1 VLPRN
6 DRNEEKEPQMS
17 ERDRQLAEAIAQAVM
32 ARILDAAKSEEV
44 AGHVLGN
51 WGGQLDRI
59 IGRALRRLG
68 FYVLIGLI
76 ALGSVKL
83 GFWEKFSELFKP

>member
-1 VLPRN
+1 
-6 DRNEEKEPQMS
+6 MS
-17 ERDRQLAEAIAQAVM
+17 DRDRQFAEAVAQAVM
-32 ARILDAAKSEEV
+32 ARILDAVKSEEV
-44 AGHVLGN
+44 ASHVIGN

-76 ALGSVKL
+76 ALGSAKL
-83 GFWEKFSELFKP
+83 GLFDKLGDLFKP

>member
-1 VLPRN
+1 ML
-6 DRNEEKEPQMS
+6 
-17 ERDRQLAEAIAQAVM
+17 ERDRQFAELIAQAVLS
-32 ARILDAAKSEEV
+32 RILDAIKSEDV
-44 AGHVLGN
+44 ASHMIGT

-76 ALGSVKL
+76 ALGSAKL
-83 GFWEKFSELFKP
+83 GLFDKIASLLKS

>member
-1 VLPRN
+1 MPI
-6 DRNEEKEPQMS
+6 DDDKGAQMS
-17 ERDRQLAEAIAQAVM
+17 DRDRQFAEAIAQAVT
-32 ARILDAAKSEEV
+32 ARLIAAVKSEEV
-44 AGHVLGN
+44 ASHVLGN

-76 ALGSVKL
+76 ALGTAKL
-83 GFWEKFSELFKP
+83 GLWDKILSLLKP

>member
-1 VLPRN
+1 
-6 DRNEEKEPQMS
+6 MS
-17 ERDRQLAEAIAQAVM
+17 ERDRQFAEAIAQAVM

-44 AGHVLGN
+44 ASHVIGN

-83 GFWEKFSELFKP
+83 GLWDKMSDLFKP

>member
-1 VLPRN
+1 
-6 DRNEEKEPQMS
+6 MS
-17 ERDRQLAEAIAQAVM
+17 DRDRQFAETIAQAVM
-32 ARILDAAKSEEV
+32 ARILDAVKSEEV
-44 AGHVLGN
+44 ASHVIGN

-76 ALGSVKL
+76 ALGSAKL
-83 GFWEKFSELFKP
+83 GLFDRIGELFKP

>member
-1 VLPRN
+1 
-6 DRNEEKEPQMS
+6 MS
-17 ERDRQLAEAIAQAVM
+17 ERDRQFAEAIAQAVM
-32 ARILDAAKSEEV
+32 ARILDAAKSEDV
-44 AGHVLGN
+44 ASHVLGN

-76 ALGSVKL
+76 ALGSVKF
-83 GFWEKFSELFKP
+83 GFWTKVTELLKP

>member
-1 VLPRN
+1 MRSDDEREREMV
-6 DRNEEKEPQMS
+6 
-17 ERDRQLAEAIAQAVM
+17 ERDRQFAELIAQAVI
-32 ARILDAAKSEEV
+32 ARLLDAVKSEDV
-44 AGHVLGN
+44 ASHMIGT

-76 ALGSVKL
+76 ALGSAKL
-83 GFWEKFSELFKP
+83 GLFDKLGNLLKP

>member
-1 VLPRN
+1 
-6 DRNEEKEPQMS
+6 MS
-17 ERDRQLAEAIAQAVM
+17 DRDRLFAEAIAQAVM

-44 AGHVLGN
+44 ATHVIGN

-76 ALGSVKL
+76 ALGSAKL
-83 GFWEKFSELFKP
+83 GLWDKVAELLKP